1 MTKDEQ
7 PLVAYEYALVPVS
20 KTHAA
25 RVPLPFGQAPT
36 ERAAYLANLPASVLA
51 DAERWPLPAEHS
63 NSLPASTPP
72 DHAASDAGEED

>member
-1 MTKDEQ
+1 MNENEQ

-25 RVPLPFGQAPT
+25 RVPLPFAQTPT
-36 ERAAYLANLPASVLA
+36 ERAAYLANLPAAVLA

-63 NSLPASTPP
+63 SALPAPTSP